1 MNFELFYYID
11 TLLHYFIKSIWTFG
25 NVFYIWT
32 FGIDFNFFL
41 LNWFKKKKFNRFYY
55 QTSIILTLYL
65 WSWTKNPAVLN
76 R

>member
-32 FGIDFNFFL
+32 FGIDFFCL
-41 LNWFKKKKFNRFYY
+41 IDFKKKI
-55 QTSIILTLYL
+55 QQILL
-65 WSWTKNPAVLN
+65 SN
-76 R
+76 